1 MNPVLPSYG
10 PKPWLQRNWDI
21 RAAMNFMCGGAGSGL
36 LITAAVFDWAGTL
49 PATWLA
55 GLALI
60 GLGLASV
67 WLEIGRKLRFMN
79 VFNNRRT
86 SWMTREA
93 FVAVAVFGLG
103 ILAWLLVS
111 PPLRSLAAFC
121 ALAFVY
127 AQARILTAAKGIP
140 AWREKRLV
148 PLIVS
153 TGLAE
158 GLCLFLLIAGNATPF
173 GVVLA
178 IFVVLPIRWAFW
190 TRYQSRVHPTL
201 AKKAQTALQ
210 GVSRF
215 GLWGGTALPMLLAAL
230 PFVWPPVTLPAFFAA
245 GFLGAASGL
254 AFKFVLVRR
263 AAFNQGFALPHLPK
277 RGRE

>member
-1 MNPVLPSYG
+1 MNPVIPSFG
-10 PKPWLQRNWDI
+10 PKPWLQRHWDA

-36 LITAAVFDWAGTL
+36 LITGAVFDLSGTL

-55 GLALI
+55 GLALV

-67 WLEIGRKLRFMN
+67 WLEIGRKMRFLN
-79 VFNNRRT
+79 VFNNLRT

-93 FVAVAVFGLG
+93 FVAVAVFGFG
-103 ILAWLLVS
+103 VLAWLLVS
-111 PPLRSLAAFC
+111 PVLRVLAAVC
-121 ALAFVY
+121 ALGFVY
-127 AQARILTAAKGIP
+127 AQARILKASKGIP

-148 PLIVS
+148 PLMVC

-178 IFVVLPIRWAFW
+178 IFFALPIRWAFW
-190 TRYQSRVHPTL
+190 TRYQSRVQPNL
-201 AKKAQTALQ
+201 VKRAQVSLQ
-210 GVSRF
+210 RVSRF
-215 GLWGGTALPMLLAAL
+215 GLWGGTAAPMLLVAS
-230 PFVWPPVTLPAFFAA
+230 PFVWPQITLPAFFVA
-245 GFLGAASGL
+245 GLLGAVSGL